1 LTNHT
6 ERNLLHAY
14 LDDELDLL
22 RSMELENHLAECAD
36 CSGQVESYRALRAG
50 LGAHALRYS
59 APAQFRASLL
69 EEIEKERLPEPSLEK
84 GQKKKLDAVPRAG
97 FGSRTKLRIPIWN
110 WAALAACLV
119 IAAAALFFGV
129 HQKREHSLSQEIV
142 ADHVRSLMAT
152 HLTDVLTSDQHTVKP
167 WFTGKLDFSP
177 QVRDLSPQGY
187 ELVGGRLDYLDGH
200 SVAAV
205 VYQRRKHVIN
215 LLTWP
220 ADDADEQPK
229 TSAQQGFNLIEW
241 RQGGMYYCAVSDLN
255 QPELMDFVS
264 LLRK

>member
-1 LTNHT
+1 VTNHMQ
-6 ERNLLHAY
+6 RNLLHAY
-14 LDDELDLL
+14 IDDELDLV
-22 RSMELENHLAECAD
+22 RSVELEDHLAECAD
-36 CSGQVESYRALRAG
+36 CAGEVASYRALRAG
-50 LGAHALRYS
+50 IAAHELRYD
-59 APAQFRASLL
+59 APAQFRA
-69 EEIEKERLPEPSLEK
+69 
-84 GQKKKLDAVPRAG
+84 
-97 FGSRTKLRIPIWN
+97 KLREAIDKASRLEAEEEQKESTERPERYSRSKIIVPFWN

-119 IAAAALFFGV
+119 IAVLALFFGV
-129 HQKREHSLSQEIV
+129 SSRREHNLSQEIV

-177 QVRDLSPQGY
+177 QVRDLSPQGF

-200 SVAAV
+200 AVAAI

-220 ADDADEQPK
+220 SNDSEQQPQS
-229 TSAQQGFNLIEW
+229 TARQGFNLIEW

-255 QPELMDFVS
+255 QPELMELVS